1 MTIKLFKNLWLYY
14 ICVSLK
20 SVTFSLVIY
29 FCDNVN
35 HIIEALQDAIICL
48 TPPRS

>member
-1 MTIKLFKNLWLYY
+1 MAILYLCFIK
-14 ICVSLK
+14 ISD
-20 SVTFSLVIY
+20 IY
-29 FCDNVN
+29 FGHLFCDNIN